1 VPEAPDLEV
10 IKDFL
15 NQRARGLVVEKARV
29 LKPLELRVLT
39 PTDFAQDAAGRS
51 LLGFSRRGKFLLMEL
66 SAERMLVVNPML
78 TGAIQLCHP
87 SARLV
92 KKTSFLLS
100 LSDGREL
107 RYLDETQ
114 MGMAYYINSSQLGDV
129 PRLGEQGPDV
139 LDQYPMFSEFKEG
152 LHRFQGEIKGVLTRG
167 RFLAGIGNAYADEV
181 LFEAGIFPFKKR
193 KALSDEELRRL
204 HLAIPRVLHR
214 AIAIL
219 RERTGDDIHLKIRDF
234 LGVHGKAGSPCP
246 RCGGN
251 ITTIGANQRLTNYC
265 RHCQPGML
273 LRN

>member
-1 VPEAPDLEV
+1 MPEAPDLEV

-15 NQRARGLVVEKARV
+15 NQRIRDRVVEQARV

-39 PTDFAQDAAGRS
+39 STGFAEDVIGRS
-51 LLGFSRRGKFLLMEL
+51 FLGFSRRGKFLLMEL

-78 TGAIQLCHP
+78 TGAIQLCPP

-100 LSDGREL
+100 LSNGKEL

-114 MGMAYYINSSQLGDV
+114 MGMAYYITSSQLGEV

-139 LDQYPMFSEFKEG
+139 LDQYPAFSEFKQR
-152 LHRFQGEIKGVLTRG
+152 LRRFHGEIKGVLTRG
-167 RFLAGIGNAYADEV
+167 QFLAGIGNAYADEV
-181 LFEAGIFPFKKR
+181 LFEAVIFPFKKR
-193 KALSDEELRRL
+193 KALSDEELSRL
-204 HLAIPRVLHR
+204 HLAIPTVLHH

-219 RERTGDDIHLKIRDF
+219 RERTGDTTHLKTRDF
-234 LGVHGKAGSPCP
+234 LQVHGKGGSPCP

-251 ITTIGANQRLTNYC
+251 ITAIGANQRPTNYC

>member
-1 VPEAPDLEV
+1 MPEAPDLEV

-15 NQRARGLVVEKARV
+15 NQRARGLVVEQARV

-39 PTDFAQDAAGRS
+39 PTDFTQDIVGRS
-51 LLGFSRRGKFLLMEL
+51 FIGFSRRGKFLLMEF

-78 TGAIQLCHP
+78 TGAIQLCPP
-87 SARLV
+87 SVRLV

-100 LSDGREL
+100 LSDGCEL

-114 MGMAYYINSSQLGDV
+114 MGMAYYITSSQLGQV
-129 PRLGEQGPDV
+129 PRMNEQGPDV
-139 LDQYPMFSEFKEG
+139 LDQYPAFSEFKQG
-152 LHRFQGEIKGVLTRG
+152 LRRFQGEIKGVLTRG
-167 RFLAGIGNAYADEV
+167 QFLAGIGNAYADEV

-193 KALSDEELRRL
+193 KALSDEDLSR
-204 HLAIPRVLHR
+204 LHR
-214 AIAIL
+214 AIPTVLHHAIAVL
-219 RERTGDDIHLKIRDF
+219 RERIGENIHLKVRDF
-234 LGVHGKAGSPCP
+234 LAVHGKGGSLCP

-251 ITTIGANQRLTNYC
+251 ITTIGANKRLTNYC

>member
-1 VPEAPDLEV
+1 MPEAPDLEV

-15 NQRARGLVVEKARV
+15 NQRARGLVVEQARV

-39 PTDFAQDAAGRS
+39 PTDFTQDMVGRS
-51 LLGFSRRGKFLLMEL
+51 FIGFSRSGKFLLMEL

-78 TGAIQLCHP
+78 TGAIQLCTP
-87 SARLV
+87 SVRLA
-92 KKTSFLLS
+92 KKTSFILS

-114 MGMAYYINSSQLGDV
+114 MGMAYYIQSSQLGQV
-129 PRLGEQGPDV
+129 PRLNEQGPDV
-139 LDQYPMFSEFKEG
+139 LDQYPAFPEFKQG
-152 LHRFQGEIKGVLTRG
+152 LRRFHGEIKGVLTRG

-193 KALSDEELRRL
+193 NALSDEDLSR
-204 HLAIPRVLHR
+204 LHR
-214 AIAIL
+214 AIPTVLHQAIDVL
-219 RERTGDDIHLKIRDF
+219 RERMGGDIHLKIRDF
-234 LGVHGKAGSPCP
+234 LSVHGKGGSPCP

-251 ITTIGANQRLTNYC
+251 ITTISANRRLTNYC